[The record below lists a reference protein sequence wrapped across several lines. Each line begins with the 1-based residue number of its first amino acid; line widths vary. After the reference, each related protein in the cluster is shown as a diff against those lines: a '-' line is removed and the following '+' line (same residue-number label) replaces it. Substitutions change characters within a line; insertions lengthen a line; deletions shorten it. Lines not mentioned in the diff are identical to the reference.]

1 MGKKG
6 RKKDFSTKEKELL
19 EIENLKLQK
28 REKQASIISTIV
40 IMIVSVITAIL
51 KWLGLIDYV
60 VPLTVG
66 RQQHRLSTVKSIIKE
81 ADLAMKKLRQFLQ
94 SVLFINFMVGIYDGM
109 RAKNLV
115 AILINGVVVLALIAG
130 EKEER

>member
-1 MGKKG
+1 MKMRSNVPVGVDDTEITEVVASAKLFGKNSENRSISIDKYATASYNITIIKQNNLIKSEERRNYQLGKKG

-51 KWLGLIDYV
+51 KWLGLID
-60 VPLTVG
+60 
-66 RQQHRLSTVKSIIKE
+66 
-81 ADLAMKKLRQFLQ
+81 
-94 SVLFINFMVGIYDGM
+94 
-109 RAKNLV
+109 
-115 AILINGVVVLALIAG
+115 
-130 EKEER
+130 